1 MLVTSATVKPFFGSL
16 SVISVVPFPAESC
29 IPVSLAAYSPEDDNC
44 ILMADGRQKDGGVW
58 EIRSSSESKLL
69 VQTGSTICQA
79 VHSICLYGEKVIICD
94 RNGDVKEFS
103 GKGECKSAD
112 GCSSFCCF
120 AQPFLVCCE
129 EKTLFVI
136 DRTTLTV

>member
-1 MLVTSATVKPFFGSL
+1 
-16 SVISVVPFPAESC
+16 
-29 IPVSLAAYSPEDDNC
+29 
-44 ILMADGRQKDGGVW
+44 MADGRQKDGGVW
-58 EIRSSSESKLL
+58 EIRSISES

-94 RNGDVKEFS
+94 RKRNILIEVDVSNGDVKEFS

-129 EKTLFVI
+129 EKNSVYYRQDNSDCTNHYFIKAAYQLSPDDFAIYQQSLWNTL
-136 DRTTLTV
+136 